1 MRTLGEIATL
11 IDAELIGDASHQIL
25 GLASIDQAQADQLSY
40 VANNK
45 YSDQLDS
52 TQAGAVI
59 INQSLKDAHP
69 TNALIVKDAPVAF
82 AKLSQYFRLENSL
95 MTGIHASVII
105 GNNVQIGDNCTI
117 GANVVL
123 EDGVII
129 GNNVT
134 IGANSVVHHQC
145 QVGNNVVIDSGVVIG
160 SEGFGNA
167 RDIQQHWHAIA
178 HLGRTIIGNQVTIGA
193 NTAIDRGT
201 LGDTIVHDGVRLDN
215 LIHIA
220 HNVVIGEDTV
230 IAACTGI
237 AGSTKIG
244 KRCMIGGMVGIVGHL
259 NICDDVIVNAKSTV
273 DKNINSAGMYT
284 GIMPL
289 MPHKKWQIVG
299 VWLTKLD
306 KITKYLNIKLNHLK
320 GK

>member
-1 MRTLGEIATL
+1 MRTLGEIAIL
-11 IDAELIGDASHQIL
+11 IDAELIGDANYQIL

-40 VANNK
+40 VASNK
-45 YSDQLDS
+45 YSNQLDN

-59 INQSLKDAHP
+59 INKSLKDSRPA
-69 TNALIVKDAPVAF
+69 NALIVKDAPVAF
-82 AKLSQYFRLENSL
+82 AKLSQHFRPENSL
-95 MTGIHASVII
+95 MIGIHPSVTM
-105 GNNVQIGDNCTI
+105 GKNVQIGDNCTI
-117 GANVVL
+117 GVNVVL
-123 EDGVII
+123 EDEVII

-134 IGANSVVHHQC
+134 IGANSVIHHQC
-145 QVGNNVVIDSGVVIG
+145 QVGNDVVIDSGVVIG

-167 RDIQQHWHAIA
+167 RDNQQHWHAIA
-178 HLGRTIIGNQVTIGA
+178 HLGRVIINNQVTIGA

-201 LGDTIVHDGVRLDN
+201 LGDTIIHNGVRLDN

-220 HNVVIGEDTV
+220 HNVIIGEDTA
-230 IAACTGI
+230 IAACSGI

-244 KRCMIGGMVGIVGHL
+244 ERCMIGGMVGIVGHL
-259 NICDDVIVNAKSTV
+259 NICDDVIINAKSTV

-306 KITKYLNIKLNHLK
+306 KITKYLNIKLNYLK

>member
-11 IDAELIGDASHQIL
+11 IEAELIGDASYQISSL
-25 GLASIDQAQADQLSY
+25 SSIDQAQANQLSY

-45 YSDQLDS
+45 RLDQLLN

-59 INQSLKDAHP
+59 INNSLKNACP
-69 TNALIVKDAPVAF
+69 ANALIVKDAPVAF
-82 AKLSQYFRLENSL
+82 AKLSQYFRQENSL
-95 MTGIHASVII
+95 MADIHPSVVTGKNTH
-105 GNNVQIGDNCTI
+105 IGDNCII

-123 EDGVII
+123 EDEVII

-134 IGANSVVHHQC
+134 IGANSVVHQQC
-145 QVGNNVVIDSGVVIG
+145 QIGDDVVIDSGVIIG

-167 RDIQQHWHAIA
+167 RDDQQHWHAIA
-178 HLGRTIIGNQVTIGA
+178 HLGKVIIGNQVTIGA
-193 NTAIDRGT
+193 NTTIDRGT
-201 LGDTIVHDGVRLDN
+201 LGDTIIHNGVRLDN

-220 HNVVIGEDTV
+220 HNVTIGEDTA
-230 IAACTGI
+230 IAACTGV

-244 KRCMIGGMVGIVGHL
+244 MRCMIGGMVGIVGHL

-273 DKNINSAGMYT
+273 DKNINNAGMYT